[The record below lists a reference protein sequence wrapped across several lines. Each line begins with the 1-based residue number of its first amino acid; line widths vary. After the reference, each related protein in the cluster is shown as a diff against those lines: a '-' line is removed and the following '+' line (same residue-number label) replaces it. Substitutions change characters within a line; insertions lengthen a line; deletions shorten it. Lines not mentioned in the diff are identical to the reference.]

1 MKESKKIG
9 LFLFLYTRD
18 ELSPAEHEEL
28 LVWRN
33 QDPENEKLFFQMT
46 DPDSLRKEMQDYY
59 KERDEGFEKLKA
71 RLPFLSGTRLSGSL
85 DTAKI
90 FYEAQESEV
99 GVQQDLSENVFA
111 GSGLT
116 PVEYWGSMISML
128 GDSEGTGSASTR
140 QNKVV
145 PISRNAKKLK
155 LKRVPRLI
163 RILMYAAACL
173 GILVFINYLS
183 TDKKHKNYEA
193 TMMSPDGIETIS
205 GVKSIF
211 HDFIRGLNAG
221 QAGIE
226 FGETEKGEPLY
237 IAANRRKA
245 KKDKFYTLLTAPAG
259 EFVLRLPEG
268 TMIWLN
274 AASSI
279 KYPANFNQDTIHIEV
294 EGEVYIQMSKDTTH
308 HFLISPA
315 FSRQEQ
321 DTAGKAGNGQRSTV
335 NAQPPTINVNPSS
348 NLNINTYSG
357 DDEML
362 VTLIRGDA
370 DAKVNR
376 TENKFRLM
384 NGQQALIIHDSLAFI
399 QAVDAN
405 EIIAWKNGE
414 FYFKD
419 AALQTLMPSI
429 AKWYDVDI
437 QYVSQIQD
445 KKFSLRVPR
454 NTPLKK
460 VLESLQKQGLH
471 ITQQGK
477 TITIW
482 K

>member
-1 MKESKKIG
+1 MKESKRLG
-9 LFLFLYTRD
+9 LLLFLFTRD
-18 ELSPAEHEEL
+18 ELSPAEKDEL
-28 LVWRN
+28 QIWRN

-46 DPDSLRKEMQDYY
+46 DPDSLRKEMQHYY
-59 KERDEGFEKLKA
+59 KERDRNFEKLKT
-71 RLPFLSGTRLSGSL
+71 RLPFLSETRLSGSI

-90 FYEAQESEV
+90 FYVAQESE
-99 GVQQDLSENVFA
+99 GWDRPDLSENEFA

-116 PVEYWGSMISML
+116 PMEYWGSMISRL
-128 GDSEGTGSASTR
+128 DESEETDGVSKPE
-140 QNKVV
+140 NKVV
-145 PISRNAKKLK
+145 PIPRKSKKLI
-155 LKRVPRLI
+155 LRRVPRAI
-163 RILMYAAACL
+163 RILMYAAAGL
-173 GILVFINYLS
+173 AILVFINYLF

-211 HDFIRGLNAG
+211 HDFMRGFNAG

-237 IAANRRKA
+237 IAANKRKA
-245 KKDKFYTLLTAPAG
+245 KKDKFYTLLTAPGG

-279 KYPANFNQDTIHIEV
+279 KYPANFNQDTIRLEV

-308 HFLISPA
+308 HFLIGRP
-315 FSRQEQ
+315 
-321 DTAGKAGNGQRSTV
+321 TANG
-335 NAQPPTINVNPSS
+335 QPPTTNSQPPTANRQLPTVNPMSS
-348 NLNINTYSG
+348 SILNINTYSG

-362 VTLIRGDA
+362 VTLVRGDA
-370 DAKVNR
+370 DAKVYA

-384 NGQQALIIHDSLAFI
+384 NGQQVLIIHDSLAFTR
-399 QAVDAN
+399 AVDAS
-405 EIIAWKNGE
+405 EIIAWKNRE

-419 AALQTLMPSI
+419 VALQTMMPAI

-437 QYVSQIQD
+437 QYISQIQD
-445 KKFSLRVPR
+445 KKFSLQIPR
-454 NTPLKK
+454 SASLSE
-460 VLESLQKQGLH
+460 VLENLKNQGLH